1 MKNTRDLIDDLYLKK
16 IINEEFT
23 LDDVELEKLQER
35 VDISE
40 KELNDFFEKR
50 IHPKSKKILR
60 KLFVNYSN
68 AVFLNNERE
77 NQLYYRYGIKDGVKF
92 IIDALSIT

>member
-16 IINEEFT
+16 IINEEFI

-40 KELNDFFEKR
+40 KELTDFFEKR